1 MSCKV
6 RLSDLI
12 SIKHGFAFKGEF
24 FKDYPTSYILTTPG
38 NFAIGGGFKNDKY
51 KYYDGS
57 IPIDY
62 VLKEND
68 LIVTMTDLSKQA
80 DTLGYSALVPNISGA
95 TLLHNQRIG
104 LIEFHSDKIDKIYLY
119 FLLRSPSYRHHV
131 VSSATGSTVKHTSP
145 TKILSFEFELPELG
159 VQKLIAKNL
168 LALEQKITLNRQ
180 INQTLEAMAQ
190 ALFKSWFVDFE
201 PVKAKMAALAS
212 GGNDEDANLAAMSAI
227 SSKTTEQL
235 LVLKTDNPAQYQQL
249 YDTAVLFP
257 SEMVESELGE
267 VPKGWEVSEIG
278 SIVNRLKSKK
288 TYAKADV
295 APYGATP
302 VFEQGAGILL
312 GFHNDEASLK
322 ATKDDPLFIFGDH
335 TCITHLSLSDFDIS
349 SNVIPLKGKSY
360 PTIWVYYAVR
370 GKQKFQEYRRHWS
383 ELVVKTTVTP
393 TLDIAIK
400 FSTVVTS
407 IHLQMESLSRQN
419 FDLTV
424 LRDTLLPKLLA
435 GELLVG
441 ALEDAD

>member
-1 MSCKV
+1 MSWVNLKV
-6 RLSDLI
+6 
-12 SIKHGFAFKGEF
+12 GEF
-24 FKDYPTSYILTTPG
+24 TPFVYGKAIKKEDQLNTGYPVYGSNGIYAYSAKPLVGPYAVIVGRKGSVGKVHLSTQPCWVSDTAFYIQFDSLEDA
-38 NFAIGGGFKNDKY
+38 NFT
-51 KYYDGS
+51 YY
-57 IPIDY
+57 
-62 VLKEND
+62 L
-68 LIVTMTDLSKQA
+68 LS
-80 DTLGYSALVPNISGA
+80 TLGLEDMNTDAAVPGLNRDNAHRLIIKVPNTVSQRS
-95 TLLHNQRIG
+95 TLIRPLM
-104 LIEFHSDKIDKIYLY
+104 LID
-119 FLLRSPSYRHHV
+119 
-131 VSSATGSTVKHTSP
+131 
-145 TKILSFEFELPELG
+145 
-159 VQKLIAKNL
+159 N
-168 LALEQKITLNRQ
+168 KITLNRQ

-227 SSKTTEQL
+227 SGKTTEQL
-235 LVLKTDNPAQYQQL
+235 LALKTDNPAQYQQL

>member
-1 MSCKV
+1 MQYKLNK
-6 RLSDLI
+6 LSDVADVIDSLHKTPTYVD
-12 SIKHGFAFKGEF
+12 SGKAMVRCTDVKYGALDLTNTFKVSDTVFDEF
-24 FKDYPTSYILTTPG
+24 SRR
-38 NFAIGGGFKNDKY
+38 Y
-51 KYYDGS
+51 K
-57 IPIDY
+57 P
-62 VLKEND
+62 KEND
-68 LIVTMTDLSKQA
+68 IVITRVGSYGLT
-80 DTLGYSALVPNISGA
+80 ALVKDSSFCLGQNTSAIVPKNISA
-95 TLLHNQRIG
+95 R
-104 LIEFHSDKIDKIYLY
+104 YLY
-119 FLLRSPSYRHHV
+119 FSLNSPFIKNQIDFSV
-131 VSSATGSTVKHTSP
+131 VGSTQKTLSLKAINNLEIP
-145 TKILSFEFELPELG
+145 RLEYEIEEKIAKILGDLDD
-159 VQKLIAKNL
+159 
-168 LALEQKITLNRQ
+168 KITLNRQ

-227 SSKTTEQL
+227 SGKTTEQL
-235 LVLKTDNPAQYQQL
+235 LALKTENPAQYQQL

-257 SEMVESELGE
+257 SEMVESELGQ
-267 VPKGWEVSEIG
+267 VPLGWELSEIG

-370 GKQKFQEYRRHWS
+370 GKQEFQEYRRHWS

-407 IHLQMESLSRQN
+407 IHLQMESLSEQN
-419 FDLTV
+419 LDLSIA
-424 LRDTLLPKLLA
+424 RDTLLPKLLS
-435 GELLVG
+435 GELSVDGVG
-441 ALEDAD
+441 DE